1 MTYEEHREAFIAILE
16 DDNMLFSSVDEA
28 LDYYIEDGDRAL
40 GEQLAA
46 DGLVQRTYRRRIIR
60 DKAENRAAMQK
71 AGRAGNDKMMK
82 MAHSLMADDDEW
94 AKINGK
100 VPLGG
105 DTKLIP
111 ITVQRSLKD
120 VTVKQ
125 LEAELASRR
134 ADDAED
140 AVIEKEPPQKIE
152 FEEQ

>member
-1 MTYEEHREAFIAILE
+1 MTYEEHRAAFIELLE
-16 DDNMLFSSVDEA
+16 DEKLLFSSIGEA
-28 LDYYIEDGDRAL
+28 LDYYIEDDDRELGD
-40 GEQLAA
+40 QLAS

-82 MAHSLMADDDEW
+82 MAHSLMADDNEW

-100 VPLGG
+100 VTLSS

-111 ITVQRSLKD
+111 ITVQRSLSD
-120 VTVKQ
+120 VPVKQ

-134 ADDAED
+134 ADEAAEE
-140 AVIEKEPPQKIE
+140 VEEQPTRIE
-152 FEEQ
+152 FTE

>member
-1 MTYEEHREAFIAILE
+1 MTYEEHREAFIELLE
-16 DDNMLFSSVDEA
+16 DEELLFSSIGEA
-28 LDYYIEDGDRAL
+28 LDYYIEDDDRELGD
-40 GEQLAA
+40 QLAS

-82 MAHSLMADDDEW
+82 MAHSLMADDNEW

-100 VPLGG
+100 VTLSS

-111 ITVQRSLKD
+111 ITVQRSLSD
-120 VTVKQ
+120 VPVKQ

-134 ADDAED
+134 ADEAAEE
-140 AVIEKEPPQKIE
+140 VEEQPTRIE
-152 FEEQ
+152 FTE